1 MPRKSRVI
9 VQTAPRRLEMRE
21 LPVPEIDEDSALLR
35 VEACGICGSDAEQY
49 DGTIP
54 AKYPV
59 IPGHEPL
66 GVIERIG
73 DRAAKRWGV
82 DVGDRVAVEVLIPCG
97 HCTACIGG
105 RYQVC
110 RGRGGMFG
118 YSYVPIDT
126 PPGLWGAYADY
137 LWLDPHALVHKVR
150 SDIPASTAV
159 LFNPL
164 GAGFRWAVELPDTG
178 PGDTVL
184 ILGPGQRGLASVVA
198 ARAAGADTIIVT
210 GLARDAQKLALAREL
225 GGDHV
230 IDVENED
237 ARRRVKEI
245 TSGRGADVV
254 VEVSSNSAV
263 PVAEALHYA
272 GFGARVVLAGVK
284 GFKPVPDFLSDLI
297 VVKEL
302 RVIGA
307 FGVTS
312 PSYRAAIRLIESG
325 RIPVARMHTHDF
337 PLEDAEHA
345 IRLLNGEI
353 PGEQSI
359 HSCLVP
365 SLSRSA

>member
-1 MPRKSRVI
+1 MAQPPAGPRLRTRDSPSAIGSIAIRIAKSLGCTVI
-9 VQTAPRRLEMRE
+9 TTVG
-21 LPVPEIDEDSALLR
+21 S
-35 VEACGICGSDAEQY
+35 EAKAEK
-49 DGTIP
+49 
-54 AKYPV
+54 A
-59 IPGHEPL
+59 
-66 GVIERIG
+66 
-73 DRAAKRWGV
+73 RA
-82 DVGDRVAVEVLIPCG
+82 
-97 HCTACIGG
+97 
-105 RYQVC
+105 
-110 RGRGGMFG
+110 
-118 YSYVPIDT
+118 
-126 PPGLWGAYADY
+126 
-137 LWLDPHALVHKVR
+137 
-150 SDIPASTAV
+150 
-159 LFNPL
+159 L
-164 GAGFRWAVELPDTG
+164 GA
-178 PGDTVL
+178 
-184 ILGPGQRGLASVVA
+184 
-198 ARAAGADTIIVT
+198 
-210 GLARDAQKLALAREL
+210 
-225 GGDHV
+225 DHV

-245 TSGRGADVV
+245 TSGRRADVV

>member
-9 VQTAPRRLEMRE
+9 VQTAPRRLELRE
-21 LPVPEIDEDSALLR
+21 LPLPDVADDSALLR

-66 GVIERIG
+66 GIIERIG

-82 DVGDRVAVEVLIPCG
+82 DVGDRVAVEVLIRCG
-97 HCTACIGG
+97 HCAACIGG

-118 YSYVPIDT
+118 YSYVPLDT

-137 LWLDPHALVHKVR
+137 LYLDPGSIVHKVR
-150 SDIPASTAV
+150 PDIPASTAV

-164 GAGFRWAVELPDTG
+164 GAGFRWAVEMPDTG

-184 ILGPGQRGLASVVA
+184 ILGPGQRGLASVIA

-225 GGDHV
+225 GADHV
-230 IDVENED
+230 IDVENEN

-245 TSGRGADVV
+245 TDGHGADVV
-254 VEVSSNSAV
+254 VEVSSNSPV
-263 PVAEALHYA
+263 PVAEALHHA
-272 GFGARVVLAGVK
+272 AFGARIVLAGVK
-284 GFKPVPDFLSDLI
+284 GGKPVPDFLSDLI

-302 RVIGA
+302 RLMGA

-312 PSYRAAIRLIESG
+312 PSYRAAIRTIEAG
-325 RIPVARMHTHDF
+325 RIPVARMHTHDVA
-337 PLEDAEHA
+337 LEDAEHA
-345 IRLLNGEI
+345 IRLLAGEI

-365 SLSRSA
+365 SLSRS